1 MRTIIRKWG
10 NSMALRIPK
19 SVIRENNIHEGT
31 QMEISSKNG
40 KIILEA
46 KEEKVREG
54 WEEAARETHKN
65 KDDRFMMNF
74 SNDFDEEE
82 WTW

>member
-19 SVIRENNIHEGT
+19 SVIRENHIHEGT

-40 KIILEA
+40 KIILEP
-46 KEEKVREG
+46 KEEKVRDG
-54 WEEAARETHKN
+54 WEEAAKEAHKN
-65 KDDRFMMNF
+65 KDDRFMMDF
-74 SNDFDEEE
+74 TNDFDEEE